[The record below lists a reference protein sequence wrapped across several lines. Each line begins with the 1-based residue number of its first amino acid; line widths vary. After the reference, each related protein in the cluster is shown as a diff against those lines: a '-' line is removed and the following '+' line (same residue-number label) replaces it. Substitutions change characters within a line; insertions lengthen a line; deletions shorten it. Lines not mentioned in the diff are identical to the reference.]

1 MTPDAIA
8 SDDVGCAVGVKRA
21 REEEEVV
28 DVPAVDLSER
38 QRSDSPTAKHFRE
51 TIEDASN
58 EFLCPIT
65 YSLPLDPVIAED
77 GRVRRRLDALANLAC
92 SPSGHI

>member
-1 MTPDAIA
+1 MSPDVVCPSACTI
-8 SDDVGCAVGVKRA
+8 GVKRA
-21 REEEEVV
+21 RDEEEVV
-28 DVPAVDLSER
+28 DMAAVDLSER

-65 YSLPLDPVIAED
+65 YALPVNPVIAED
-77 GRVRRRLDALANLAC
+77 GRVR
-92 SPSGHI
+92 